1 MVANIDSIGLVVQ
14 MYPKTRQQRCWVH
27 KTANV
32 LNNLPNGVQT
42 KAKSALQQI
51 WMAEDLKQAEKAVRH
66 FVQTYEAK
74 YPKAARCV
82 TKDQE
87 RLLAF
92 YDFPAE
98 HWVQCA
104 CGWQFS
110 TGSIRSY
117 QRRST

>member
-1 MVANIDSIGLVVQ
+1 MIDDRKQTERALK
-14 MYPKTRQQRCWVH
+14 YF
-27 KTANV
+27 V
-32 LNNLPNGVQT
+32 LT
-42 KAKSALQQI
+42 C
-51 WMAEDLKQAEKAVRH
+51 
-66 FVQTYEAK
+66 EAK
-74 YPKAARCV
+74 YPKVARCV